1 MMDRLAWLVLSLLT
15 TGRGC
20 ATTMG
25 DKAPHDE
32 FEEFFRSVEPRLRP
46 ALVASLGPDR
56 GRDASAE
63 ALTWAF
69 EHWGRVL
76 GLTSPVSYLYRVG
89 VSRTRQR
96 KDGWLEPN
104 SFRVP
109 EVEPEL
115 AAALSELTDRQRTA
129 VGLVSGYGWTL
140 REVGELDDISPSTVA
155 AHLRRG
161 LEQLRNH
168 LGVDHE
174 PLV

>member
-1 MMDRLAWLVLSLLT
+1 
-15 TGRGC
+15 
-20 ATTMG
+20 MG
-25 DKAPHDE
+25 IRA
-32 FEEFFRSVEPRLRP
+32 
-46 ALVASLGPDR
+46 LGPR
-56 GRDASAE
+56 PRPHLTGELPVPGRCQSHPA
-63 ALTWAF
+63 T
-69 EHWGRVL
+69 
-76 GLTSPVSYLYRVG
+76 
-89 VSRTRQR
+89 Q
-96 KDGWLEPN
+96 GWLEPN

-129 VGLVSGYGWTL
+129 VVLVSGYGWTL

>member
-1 MMDRLAWLVLSLLT
+1 MWTRRYRVVCSFFGLNVSIPDGIRQLLAIWRERGLKTVAIPVGGGLNPPDAHLRLAAA
-15 TGRGC
+15 GRC
-20 ATTMG
+20 QSHPAT
-25 DKAPHDE
+25 
-32 FEEFFRSVEPRLRP
+32 
-46 ALVASLGPDR
+46 
-56 GRDASAE
+56 
-63 ALTWAF
+63 
-69 EHWGRVL
+69 
-76 GLTSPVSYLYRVG
+76 
-89 VSRTRQR
+89 Q
-96 KDGWLEPN
+96 GWLEPN

-129 VGLVSGYGWTL
+129 VVLVSGYGWTL

>member
-15 TGRGC
+15 TGREC

-89 VSRTRQR
+89 VSA
-96 KDGWLEPN
+96 
-104 SFRVP
+104 
-109 EVEPEL
+109 L
-115 AAALSELTDRQRTA
+115 AADRQRTA
-129 VGLVSGYGWTL
+129 VVLVSGYGWTL